1 MTSAFNTL
9 IRVVD
14 VISEPGGGARNFS
27 VGPGEAVWV
36 REEREAGR
44 TWLDWVTGIEPPPT
58 GAVEWKDVDW
68 RQRSADEAAAQ
79 RGRIGCIF
87 AGGGLLANLDMD
99 ENVWLPARMHR
110 RDHAA
115 QDIEKW
121 ARFFGCWPLPQER
134 APTVAGDRRRR
145 ILWTRAFAGRPEA
158 LVLEWPLVDVGADDR
173 DLLLRAVG
181 QIRDAGCAIVWLDQ
195 QLSDEARAVLEPL
208 VLAAPTPRQGA

>member
-58 GAVEWKDVDW
+58 GAVEWKDVEW

-79 RGRIGCIF
+79 RGRIGCVF

-110 RDHAA
+110 RDKAA
-115 QDIEKW
+115 QDIETW

>member
-14 VISEPGGGARNFS
+14 VTSEPGGGARNFS

-36 REEREAGR
+36 REDREAGR
-44 TWLDWVTGIEPPPT
+44 SWLDWLTGIEPPPT
-58 GAVEWKDVDW
+58 GAVEWKDVEW

-79 RGRIGCIF
+79 RGRIGCVF

-110 RDHAA
+110 RDKAA
-115 QDIEKW
+115 QDIEQW

-134 APTVAGDRRRR
+134 APMVAGDRRRR

-158 LVLEWPLVDVGADDR
+158 LVLEWPLLDVGAEDR

-181 QIRDAGCAIVWLDQ
+181 QIRDTGCAIVWLDQ
-195 QLSDEARAVLEPL
+195 ELRDEARAALEPL